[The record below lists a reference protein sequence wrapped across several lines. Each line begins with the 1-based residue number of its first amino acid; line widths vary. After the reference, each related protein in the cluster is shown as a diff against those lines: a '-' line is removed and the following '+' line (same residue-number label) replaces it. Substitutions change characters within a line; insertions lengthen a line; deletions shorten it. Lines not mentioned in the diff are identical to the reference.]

1 MTEKEKLLAYL
12 NAKGINK
19 SQFCRTMGFSARF
32 LDVGESLN
40 VSKLI
45 QIKKHPQFSDL
56 NIEWFLEDKGEMIL
70 RPTTPL
76 DQLREEPQSGNDV
89 YINELLKKARLMRE
103 ELEKGE
109 LDPRELMGLF
119 NTLLDKYARLS
130 DQLQKLTQ
138 ALRNTFYI
146 K

>member
-1 MTEKEKLLAYL
+1 
-12 NAKGINK
+12 
-19 SQFCRTMGFSARF
+19 MGFSARF